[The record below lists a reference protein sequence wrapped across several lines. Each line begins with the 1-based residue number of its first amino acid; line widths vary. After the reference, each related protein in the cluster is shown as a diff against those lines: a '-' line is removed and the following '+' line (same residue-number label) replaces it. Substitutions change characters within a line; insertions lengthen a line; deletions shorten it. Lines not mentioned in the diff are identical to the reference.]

1 MYQRNPGGAA
11 LDASAGDV
19 QAFRLI
25 AIRPE
30 VAPEGCVGRDWF
42 VYEIVQGK
50 NMITGHR
57 RGEVD
62 AVTADVERI
71 VLGLNERLMKTKGK
85 PGPKPGSAAAKGRAK
100 PSAPSNAEDRE

>member
-1 MYQRNPGGAA
+1 MYQRNAGGAA
-11 LDASAGDV
+11 LRASAGEA

-42 VYEIVQGK
+42 VYEIVQGE

-57 RGEVD
+57 RGEID

-85 PGPKPGSAAAKGRAK
+85 PGPKPGTAGAKGRAK
-100 PSAPSNAEDRE
+100 PPPPANEEDRE